1 MGRTPSSIRK
11 SLMTT
16 DLRIPSGTF
25 LGHPRG
31 LFLLFT
37 TEMWERFS
45 YYGMRALLVL
55 YAVAATNAVNP
66 GLGWD
71 STQALKMYA
80 WYTGLVYLTPLFGGW
95 LADNYLGQRKSVVL
109 GGILMALG
117 QFALAAPLD
126 SLGTTA
132 AVSVSSLGLSFPETA
147 VSFYLGL
154 FLLIL
159 GNGFFKPNISTMV
172 GDLYPAGDARRD
184 GAFTI
189 FYMGI
194 NLGAFL
200 APLVCSTLGED
211 PAYGW
216 RVGFFAAGIGMTLS
230 VIIQLAFA
238 QRYIGDVGIE
248 PAAKRSHR
256 LAGGKK
262 EPLTKIEADRLKVIF
277 VIFVF
282 VMMFWAA
289 FEQAG
294 GLLNLFA
301 DKYTDRSVG
310 TFTVPTG
317 WFQSLNPLFIV
328 LLAPVMSMLWGRLGE
343 RGANPPTPV
352 KMYIGLLLVT
362 VGFAFLVVA
371 VFEMQRTLDM
381 KAGMLW
387 LVLGYLFHTL
397 GELCIS
403 PVGLSMVTKLAPL
416 RLGSLMM
423 GVWFLINFFAN
434 TLAGYIGAFSENM
447 GEYPWMLQ
455 IAADAGVRP
464 EHAGLL
470 GIFAGIAL
478 VLLFFSIL
486 LWAISGRIVQ
496 WMHGAE
502 GPQKDLTPHRTT
514 PSA

>member
-1 MGRTPSSIRK
+1 MSSQ
-11 SLMTT
+11 
-16 DLRIPSGTF
+16 PYVPPGTF

-31 LFLLFT
+31 LYLLFM

-55 YAVAATNAVNP
+55 YVVAATNAANP

-71 STQALKMYA
+71 NAQALKLYA
-80 WYTGLVYLTPLFGGW
+80 WYTGFVYLTPLFGGW
-95 LADNYLGQRKSVVL
+95 LADNYLGQRKSVIL
-109 GGILMALG
+109 GGVLMALG
-117 QFALAAPLD
+117 QFALAAPPDLF
-126 SLGTTA
+126 GTA
-132 AVSVSSLGLSFPETA
+132 APVTLSAVGVSFPQA
-147 VSFYLGL
+147 PASFYLGL
-154 FLLIL
+154 VLLIA

-172 GDLYPAGDARRD
+172 GDLYEQGDARRD
-184 GAFTI
+184 GAFTS

-238 QRYIGDVGIE
+238 RRFIGEVGVE
-248 PAAKRSHR
+248 PAAQRSR
-256 LAGGKK
+256 KLAGGAHA
-262 EPLTKIEADRLKVIF
+262 PLTHDETDRLKVIF

-282 VMMFWAA
+282 VVMFWAA

-294 GLLNLFA
+294 GLMNLFA
-301 DKYTDRSVG
+301 DQYTDRSLG
-310 TFTVPTG
+310 SFTVPTG

-328 LLAPVMSMLWGRLGE
+328 LLAPLFSLMWGALGK
-343 RGANPPTPV
+343 RGRNPATPV
-352 KMYIGLLLVT
+352 KMYVGLFLTAL
-362 VGFAFLVVA
+362 GFVFLTLA
-371 VFEMQRTLDM
+371 VFEMQRTADF

-387 LVLGYLFHTL
+387 LVLAYLFHTM

-416 RLGSLMM
+416 RLASLMM

-434 TLAGYIGAFSENM
+434 TLAGYVGAFSEHM
-447 GEYPWMLQ
+447 GEYAWMQ
-455 IAADAGVRP
+455 DIARSVGVRE

-470 GIFAGIAL
+470 GVFGGIAL
-478 VLLFFSIL
+478 VLVVFSLL
-486 LWAISGRIVQ
+486 LWSISGRIIA

-502 GPQKDLTPHRTT
+502 DVRPRPAPEP
-514 PSA
+514 PSAPRPVSAT

>member
-1 MGRTPSSIRK
+1 MNSP
-11 SLMTT
+11 MPA
-16 DLRIPSGTF
+16 PSGTLF
-25 LGHPRG
+25 GHPKG
-31 LFLLFT
+31 LYLLFA

-55 YAVAATNAVNP
+55 YVVAATNAVNP

-71 STQALKMYA
+71 SAQALKLYA
-80 WYTGLVYLTPLFGGW
+80 WYTGFTYLTPLFGGW
-95 LADNYLGQRKSVVL
+95 LADNYLGQRKSVIL
-109 GGILMALG
+109 GGVLMALG
-117 QFALAAPLD
+117 QFSLAASPDL
-126 SLGTTA
+126 LGVA
-132 AVSVSSLGLSFPETA
+132 APVSLGLLGITFPETP
-147 VSFYLGL
+147 VTFYAGL
-154 FLLIL
+154 LLLIA

-172 GDLYPAGDARRD
+172 GDLYEQGDARRD

-238 QRYIGDVGIE
+238 RKYIGDVGVE
-248 PAAKRSHR
+248 PAAQRSR
-256 LAGGKK
+256 KLAGGTQA
-262 EPLTKIEADRLKVIF
+262 PLTPVEIDRLKVIF
-277 VIFVF
+277 VIFIF
-282 VMMFWAA
+282 VVMFWAA

-294 GLLNLFA
+294 GLMNLFA
-301 DKYTDRSVG
+301 DQYTDRSANG
-310 TFTVPTG
+310 FTVPTG

-328 LLAPVMSMLWGRLGE
+328 LLAPLFSMLWAGLGR
-343 RGANPPTPV
+343 RGMSPSTPA
-352 KMYIGLLLVT
+352 KMYIGLFMT
-362 VGFAFLVVA
+362 AIGFAFLAIA
-371 VFEMQRTLDM
+371 VFEMQRTADF
-381 KAGMLW
+381 KAGMVW
-387 LVLGYLFHTL
+387 LVLAYLFHTL

-416 RLGSLMM
+416 RLASLMM

-434 TLAGYIGAFSENM
+434 TLAGYVGAFSENM
-447 GEYPWMLQ
+447 GEYPWMREL
-455 IAADAGVRP
+455 ATSVGVRE

-470 GIFAGIAL
+470 GVFSGIAL
-478 VLLFFSIL
+478 VLVVFGVL
-486 LWAISGRIVQ
+486 LWSISGRIVR

-502 GPQKDLTPHRTT
+502 DVKPPAVPARPAGLK
-514 PSA
+514 AV

>member
-1 MGRTPSSIRK
+1 MAS
-11 SLMTT
+11 
-16 DLRIPSGTF
+16 DVQVPSGTF

-31 LFLLFT
+31 LFLLFM

-71 STQALKMYA
+71 NAQALTLYA
-80 WYTGLVYLTPLFGGW
+80 WYTGLVYFTPLFGGW
-95 LADNYLGQRKSVVL
+95 LADNFIGQRKAVII
-109 GGILMALG
+109 GGLVMAFG
-117 QFALAAPLD
+117 QFSLASPLGIMGVSPAWSLD
-126 SLGTTA
+126 SLGIA
-132 AVSVSSLGLSFPETA
+132 FPETPT
-147 VSFYLGL
+147 SFYVGL
-154 FLLIL
+154 LLLVI

-172 GDLYPAGDARRD
+172 GDLYQQGDARRD

-216 RVGFFAAGIGMTLS
+216 RVGFLAAGVGMLLS
-230 VIIQLAFA
+230 VVIQLAFA
-238 QRYIGDVGIE
+238 QRYIGDIGRE
-248 PAAKRSHR
+248 PAAARSLK
-256 LAGGKK
+256 LAGGHKV
-262 EPLTKIEADRLKVIF
+262 PLTPDERDRLRVIF

-282 VMMFWAA
+282 VVMFWAA

-294 GLLNLFA
+294 GLMNLFA
-301 DKYTDRSVG
+301 DQYTDREVG
-310 TFTVPTG
+310 SFTVPTG

-328 LLAPVMSMLWGRLGE
+328 LLAPFFSMLWSKLGTSGR
-343 RGANPPTPV
+343 NPKTPV
-352 KMYIGLLLVT
+352 KMYIGLLQVAL
-362 VGFAFLVVA
+362 GFIFLVVA
-371 VFEMQRTLDM
+371 VFEMQRTADM
-381 KAGMLW
+381 KSGMIW
-387 LVLGYLFHTL
+387 LVLGYLFHTT

-423 GVWFLINFFAN
+423 GVWFMINFVAN
-434 TLAGYIGAFSENM
+434 TLAGYIGAFSEHM
-447 GEYPWMLQ
+447 GEYGWMVSL
-455 IAADAGVRP
+455 AADVGVRA

-470 GIFAGIAL
+470 GVFGGLA
-478 VLLFFSIL
+478 VLLIAFSL
-486 LWAISGRIVQ
+486 VLWAISGRIVR

-502 GPQKDLTPHRTT
+502 GK
-514 PSA
+514 